1 MEELLELRKSIKSGN
16 YKKALEIV
24 DELEAMSKEDKLEKI
39 YSYTIILLLHL
50 IKKEAEKRTTKS
62 WEVSIKNSI
71 ERINRINKRR
81 KSGGYYAQKEDL
93 KEIIDAAALPAL
105 RNASL
110 EAFEGECSEQEIL
123 EMIDLDLIKNKAL
136 EMLAH

>member
-1 MEELLELRKSIKSGN
+1 MEELLELRQSIKSGN
-16 YKKALEIV
+16 YTKALEIV
-24 DELEAMSKEDKLEKI
+24 DELEAMSKEDKLDKI

-50 IKKEAEKRTTKS
+50 IKQGAEKRTTKS

-71 ERINRINKRR
+71 ERINRTNKRR
-81 KSGGYYAQKEDL
+81 KSGGYYALKEDL
-93 KEIIDAAALPAL
+93 QEIIDAAALPAL

-136 EMLAH
+136 EILEH